1 MPLTQSRT
9 LPKAA
14 AARHRPGLL
23 ARLVLAATVLRERQR
38 LARLDRHLLADIGL
52 TAEAA
57 RHEAERPLW
66 DAPERWRR

>member
-1 MPLTQSRT
+1 MSLLQSRT

-23 ARLVLAATVLRERQR
+23 ARLVLAATVLRERQQ

-52 TAEAA
+52 TAEPA
-57 RHEAERPLW
+57 RPAPARPVW
-66 DAPERWRR
+66 HAPARSPP